1 MNIRKIGDGYELDI
15 PYQAKVTIKDGS
27 VVVEP
32 IPESR
37 PNVSEPRIQCDEE
50 STDPSAQAR
59 EMNTALATICKILER
74 HSGRFQRVR
83 SPCDKSPT
91 VIFDVPPVYKARF
104 VVRA

>member
-15 PYQAKVTIKDGS
+15 PFQAKVTIKGGS

-37 PNVSEPRIQCDEE
+37 PNVSEPRITRNEE
-50 STDPSAQAR
+50 STDLAAQAR
-59 EMNTALATICKILER
+59 EMNTALATICKILE
-74 HSGRFQRVR
+74 HNSGRFQRVR
-83 SPCDKSPT
+83 TPCDKSP
-91 VIFDVPPVYKARF
+91 VVLFDVPPVYKARF